1 MASVITSDRWLNAFK
16 LGTGNL
22 NIEHKNTGYLNIEH
36 RNTGN
41 LNIEQL
47 VISNIVLR
55 NGKRQYTNWSEKKF
69 QLFLLDKHT
78 FTSHGI
84 LGLVSFT

>member
-22 NIEHKNTGYLNIEH
+22 NIEHKNTGNLNIEHKNTGYLNIEH
-36 RNTGN
+36 KNTGN

-69 QLFLLDKHT
+69 QLFLLD
-78 FTSHGI
+78 
-84 LGLVSFT
+84 